1 MNFQNLKTPISDI
14 EEFPISNDQENYAL
28 RITYND
34 TQEPKEKY
42 DHIILPVSDFNLLN
56 YISEEKSE
64 EIKTLIYNKIGFRK
78 YIIDSKRKVDEL
90 ISMYFSKKSPLEIID
105 QVLEYLFSI
114 SDKGSKEFEIDYSE
128 IKKYEIWRKFYF
140 LNFSEFE
147 YYLNAIERLEFIDCQ
162 YTNTDCFGSITLN
175 GISRLYEIGLKKIES
190 NICFVAMAF
199 NDEMFD
205 IYRNAIE
212 PAISSTGFKPEIV
225 SDLQI
230 ESDTT
235 INDKI
240 IAGIKKAQFTI
251 SDFSYHKNGVYFEAG
266 MALGRG
272 QKVIYSCKESEIDSA
287 HFDVRNYQILVW
299 KDAEDFKLKLIDK
312 IEAFIK
318 D

>member
-1 MNFQNLKTPISDI
+1 MKYQKLKTPISDI
-14 EEFPISNDQENYAL
+14 KDRPLLNDLEHFAL
-28 RITYND
+28 QIIYND
-34 TQEPKEKY
+34 IQESNEEL
-42 DHIILPVSDFNLLN
+42 DRIILPTRDSELLE
-56 YISEEKSE
+56 YITEVKAE

-78 YIIDSKRKVDEL
+78 YIIDSKRMVDEL

-128 IKKYEIWRKFYF
+128 IKNYEIWRKFYF

-175 GISRLYEIGLKKIES
+175 GISRLYEIGLKKIDS

-212 PAISSTGFKPEIV
+212 PAISATGFKPEIV

-240 IAGIKKAQFTI
+240 IVGIKKAKFTI
-251 SDFSYHKNGVYFEAG
+251 SDFTYHKNGVYFEAG

-272 QKVIYSCKESEIDSA
+272 QKVIYTCKESEIDSA